1 MSEDNLR
8 SSQKSQLSFVPVI
21 ESVISGWLNTCQSGA
36 IVVCPYSLNII
47 ESLYSCCARLQSAL
61 LAGIATQLFVFM
73 KNPENLPETES
84 LARAALVMLSYMA
97 LVFNCST
104 SVTSLILIYRLGE
117 LRLRIANSEN
127 PLYHCTSTSKSRLD
141 ILNECGIGFL
151 WTVAM
156 YHCESHQSCLV
167 RFSTYKCFLVSL

>member
-73 KNPENLPETES
+73 KNPENLPETKS
-84 LARAALVMLSYMA
+84 RARVGLVMLSYMA
-97 LVFNCST
+97 LVLNCSA
-104 SVTSLILIYRLGE
+104 SITSLILIYRLGE
-117 LRLRIANSEN
+117 LRLRIANVEK
-127 PLYHCTSTSKSRLD
+127 PLYNCTSTSKTRLD
-141 ILNECGIGFL
+141 ILKECGIGSW

-156 YHCESHQSCLV
+156 YHCENHLSCSV
-167 RFSTYKCFLVSL
+167 